1 MLTMTTT
8 WIAVAT
14 AFVATAFI
22 SKELARRRG
31 RDANFYFFV
40 GLFLGPFAPLM
51 ILTPLPD
58 HHGDEATGNQ
68 EKHIRFIKGTKC
80 PRCHRQVRSER
91 SSAIAVESPSPPT
104 GGRGRT
110 GRSLRSLEVDRRY

>member
-51 ILTPLPD
+51 ILAPLPD
-58 HHGDEATGNQ
+58 HHGDKATGNQ

-80 PRCHRQVRSER
+80 PRCHRQVPVRAEQCNRCGEPITTYWWER
-91 SSAIAVESPSPPT
+91 T
-104 GGRGRT
+104 
-110 GRSLRSLEVDRRY
+110 DRPISTQP